1 MFSEVCFSF
10 MLYGCCTFAA
20 ICLISINTSKC
31 TSVFVKRFLLVVQ
44 FVFRVLVVDQLLL
57 GESNSH
63 KDIIFK
69 SPEPWTRN
77 ITDNVTNCVFESDLC
92 LFARSALVHLV
103 LALMFGL
110 SFVYRVASTFGYI
123 CCNSVFEWVA
133 LLLYL
138 V

>member
-20 ICLISINTSKC
+20 ICLISIKTSKC